1 MILKKHFYCPAPL
14 LLCLAFFVISQNA
27 FAQKV
32 QATIETAKPFSEV
45 IKGFPR
51 EEKNL
56 RKWDAPVVADLD
68 RDGYMDILI
77 NDHGYGIRVCWN
89 NKGSFSKPY
98 DIIIG
103 DIHGV
108 SVGDYDRDGNYE
120 IIMSRGGGSGSNARN
135 SKIFS
140 VDNKRNFTEVPDF
153 DIPLEMMRGRTVKFF
168 DGDNDGKLDLINFA
182 FPTAERKGKSENY
195 IYKNDG
201 KGQLVVAAE
210 LPAIKVDGQKTLIT
224 DFNGDGIFDLL
235 MYGEGKVKAYQG
247 KGDLT
252 FEDVTKKILPNEIDD
267 VNAIVELD
275 YDNDGD
281 FDLFFVRG
289 KDFEIGETYYDAV
302 TKDWGFFTK
311 RGKFKFEDLEV
322 GEVLNMENFQSQWP
336 DNDAYYIG
344 ESGYDYEFPGETH
357 SGKDMRLVNSNSLGF
372 PDALNTKGSGFHIGF
387 VGNGKWRIAGELNAP
402 STGIVHGVNF
412 YPQSK
417 HPKGLPDILLQNNKG
432 AFSDVTKETGL
443 YFEDH
448 TTGAVVADLDN
459 NGYQDIVITK
469 RGDLIHANESLVFLN
484 DGKAGF
490 KKLSNHN
497 IISTELGAIGMGIEA
512 LDFNSDG
519 KMDLIIGNE
528 RGKWHLFKNSFA
540 AANKNKFVDIE
551 VGDSPSG
558 KCTALGATVIVD
570 GCSNK
575 QIQSVGS
582 TGANYSQGFNNYI
595 HFGLG
600 ECNKPVQVKVVWT
613 NGEILEKSID
623 DKKEKI
629 LFGKRME

>member
-1 MILKKHFYCPAPL
+1 MKKNISFSAAF
-14 LLCLAFFVISQNA
+14 LLCLTFQGFSQITNTKKADAKQELPKAF
-27 FAQKV
+27 
-32 QATIETAKPFSEV
+32 TEV
-45 IKGFPR
+45 LKDFPR

-89 NKGSFSKPY
+89 NKGIFSKPF

-108 SVGDYDRDGNYE
+108 SVADYDRDGNYE

-135 SKIFS
+135 SKMFR
-140 VDNKRNFTEVPDF
+140 VDNKRNFTELPDF
-153 DIPLEMMRGRTVKFF
+153 EIPLEMMRGRTVKFF
-168 DGDNDGKLDLINFA
+168 DGDNDGKVDLINFA
-182 FPTAERKGKSENY
+182 FPSAEKKGKSENY

-210 LPAIKVDGQKTLIT
+210 LPPIKVDGQKTLIT

-235 MYGEGKVKAYQG
+235 LYGEGKVRAYQG
-247 KGDLT
+247 KGDLS
-252 FEDVTKKILPNEIDD
+252 FEDVTKKILPADIDD
-267 VNAIVELD
+267 VNDIVELD

-289 KDFEIGETYYDAV
+289 KDFEIGETFYDPQ

-311 RGKFKFEDLEV
+311 RGKFRFEDLEV
-322 GEVLNMENFQSQWP
+322 GDVLNMENFQSQWP

-344 ESGYDYEFPGETH
+344 EAGYDYEFPAETH
-357 SGKDMRLVNSNSLGF
+357 SGKDIRLVNSNALGF
-372 PDALNTKGSGFHIGF
+372 PDKLNTKGSGFHIGF
-387 VGNGKWRIAGELNAP
+387 VGNRKWRIAGELNAP

-412 YPQSK
+412 YPESK
-417 HPKGLPDILLQNNKG
+417 HAPGLSDILLQNNNGK
-432 AFSDVTKETGL
+432 FLDVTKDAGL

-448 TTGAVVADLDN
+448 TTGAVAVDLDN
-459 NGYQDIVITK
+459 NGYTDIVITR

-484 DGKAGF
+484 DGKSGF
-490 KKLSNHN
+490 KKLVNHN
-497 IISTELGAIGMGIEA
+497 IISTEQGAIGMGIETI
-512 LDFNSDG
+512 DYNNDG
-519 KMDLIIGNE
+519 KMDLIVGNE

-540 AANKNKFVDIE
+540 AGLKNQFVDIE
-551 VGDSPSG
+551 VGNSPSG

-570 GCSNK
+570 GCGNK
-575 QIQSVGS
+575 QIQHVGS

-600 ECNKPVQVKVVWT
+600 VCNNPVQVKVIWT
-613 NGEILEKSID
+613 NGEIAEKTIAD
-623 DKKEKI
+623 IKAKI
-629 LFGKRME
+629 LFGTRAE